1 MANVEVGFGAEAE
14 GFDNPLAANGLP
26 GKRSLTPDGT
36 ANTVFEIDGG
46 TTSPQQRQ
54 LAADQLV
61 MPESLVTEDGTQEVE
76 AWKDS
81 LVEHAVQGKENARA
95 KRKRVSRKILDDGNL
110 IDPDGRFRRKWDFVQ
125 MLLLLYVA
133 FGVPYRLGFSQP
145 VQIWTGFFWFDLCV
159 DIYFLV
165 DIVVSFKTAY
175 FNELGDLVV
184 DPRMIRKHYVRTW
197 FPIDVSSCFPG
208 NYISCEFRAF
218 LL

>member
-1 MANVEVGFGAEAE
+1 M
-14 GFDNPLAANGLP
+14 
-26 GKRSLTPDGT
+26 
-36 ANTVFEIDGG
+36 
-46 TTSPQQRQ
+46 
-54 LAADQLV
+54 
-61 MPESLVTEDGTQEVE
+61 
-76 AWKDS
+76 
-81 LVEHAVQGKENARA
+81 
-95 KRKRVSRKILDDGNL
+95 
-110 IDPDGRFRRKWDFVQ
+110 
-125 MLLLLYVA
+125 
-133 FGVPYRLGFSQP
+133 PYRLGFSQP